1 MLEKWQLDLRS
12 WDTPVFLHFYQCWYR
27 HSKRLLICVTSLF
40 FFAGY
45 KCRFEVFCFFF
56 KIWYD
61 IKKLKVRWPWGLS
74 WRRCSPTRCRLRRE
88 DGWRVRGP
96 VWASDWGTEE
106 QMGWNVSENNEGWQS
121 CDLLKGTQ
129 LIISKIIHTTV
140 VICVPAFQ

>member
-27 HSKRLLICVTSLF
+27 HSKRLLICVTTVFSSLLVIN
-40 FFAGY
+40 AGL
-45 KCRFEVFCFFF
+45 KFCFLY
-56 KIWYD
+56 IWYD

-106 QMGWNVSENNEGWQS
+106 QMAWNVTENNEGWQS

>member
-27 HSKRLLICVTSLF
+27 HSKRLLICVTTVFSSLLVIN
-40 FFAGY
+40 AGL
-45 KCRFEVFCFFF
+45 KFCFLY
-56 KIWYD
+56 IWYD
-61 IKKLKVRWPWGLS
+61 IKKLKVRWPLGLS

-106 QMGWNVSENNEGWQS
+106 QMAWNVTKNNEGWQS

-129 LIISKIIHTTV
+129 LIISKIIHTV